1 MFTDLRVLDL
11 SSGIAGPYATKLLA
25 DAGADV
31 VKVEGAT
38 GDPLRRWSA
47 TGADLGDEDGA
58 LFRYLNTS
66 KRSVVGA
73 LDDPTVSALVRGADV
88 LIEDDTPGVVDV
100 DALHAAN
107 PALVVVSI
115 SPFGADGPWAH
126 RPATEFTLQAW
137 CGSIASR
144 GTPDRPPVA
153 AGGRI
158 GEWVAGAYAAVAGAA
173 AWRLARDTGRGEHV
187 DISMFEAMSV
197 TMNTF
202 TTLFFEF
209 TGSPPPDAP
218 TPTIELPSIE
228 PTSDGFVGFCTIA
241 RQQFED
247 FLVLIDHAELLA
259 DDALANATLRARR
272 MDEFLGY
279 VRPWTAQHTTDEIIE
294 RASAL
299 RIPVAPVL
307 DGATVVGHEQFVS
320 RGSFVEGPHGFTQPR
335 IPYRIG
341 DLAPPAFRPAPAL
354 GEHTGAVTWPVRPP
368 AGAPEAQPETEGG
381 GERVRN
387 PDAVASTSGPVAA
400 PHAPLPLDG
409 VRIVDFTAFWAGP
422 SATQLLAALGA
433 DVVKVES
440 IQRPDGMRFTSAKP
454 ASVDQWWEWGFVFHG
469 ANANKRSV
477 TLDLNRPEGL
487 ELVLRLIADADVVVE
502 NFSPRVMENFGLAWE
517 TVHAAAPRAVM
528 LRMPAFGLDGP
539 WRDRTGFAQTMEQ
552 LTGMA
557 AVTGYPDGPPVLPRG
572 AVDPLAGQHAVFAL
586 LAALDER
593 DRTGTGMLVEATLAE
608 AALNIAA
615 EPVVEQ
621 SAYGRLLGRHG
632 NQSPMADP
640 QGVYPC
646 AEGQWLAVAAA
657 TDAHRE
663 ALADLL
669 AATDVQGEPGNEAL
683 AFWCAERPVE
693 DAVTALL
700 SAGVP
705 AAVLVHPAAIDTTE
719 QHQARAFFEV
729 LDHPV
734 TGRHGLP
741 SLPFRYRRHEA
752 DHVAGP
758 SRGWLRTPPPTLG
771 QHTDEVLR
779 TRLGLGDD
787 ELARLRAEGITGDRP
802 AGL

>member
-31 VKVEGAT
+31 VKVEGPG
-38 GDPLRRWSA
+38 GDPLRAWSA
-47 TGADLGDEDGA
+47 TGADLGGEDGA

-73 LDDPTVSALVRGADV
+73 LDDPDVAALVRGGDLLVEDHGPGGLDV
-88 LIEDDTPGVVDV
+88 A
-100 DALHAAN
+100 ALHRAN

-126 RPATEFTLQAW
+126 RPADEFTLQAW
-137 CGSIASR
+137 CGSTAGR
-144 GTPDRPPVA
+144 GTPDRPPLA

-158 GEWVAGAYAAVAGAA
+158 GEWVAGAYAAVAGVA
-173 AWRLARDTGRGEHV
+173 AWRLARETSAGEHV
-187 DISMFEAMSV
+187 DLSMFEAMSV

-202 TTLFFEF
+202 TSLFFSF
-209 TGSPPPDAP
+209 TGAPPPPAP

-228 PTSDGFVGFCTIA
+228 PTADGYVGFCTIA

-247 FLVLIDHAELLA
+247 FLVLVEHAELLA
-259 DDALANATLRARR
+259 DDELANATLRAKR

-279 VRPWTAQHTTDEIIE
+279 VRPWTTRHTTDEVIE
-294 RASAL
+294 QASAL

-320 RGSFVEGPHGFTQPR
+320 RGSFIEGPHGFTQPR

-341 DLAPPAFRPAPAL
+341 DLAPPAFRPAPTL
-354 GEHTGAVTWPVRPP
+354 GQHTGTVEWPTRPRSS
-368 AGAPEAQPETEGG
+368 QTEGG
-381 GERVRN
+381 G
-387 PDAVASTSGPVAA
+387 A
-400 PHAPLPLDG
+400 LPLDG

-422 SATQLLAALGA
+422 SATQLLGALGA
-433 DVVKVES
+433 DVVKIES

-487 ELVLRLIADADVVVE
+487 ELVLGLIADADVVVE
-502 NFSPRVMENFGLAWE
+502 NFSPRVMENFGLGWD
-517 TVHAAAPRAVM
+517 TVHATAPRAVM

-586 LAALDER
+586 LAALDQR
-593 DRTGTGMLVEATLAE
+593 DRTGTGMLVQATLAE

-615 EPVVEQ
+615 EPVVEH
-621 SAYGRLLGRHG
+621 SAYGRLVRRDG
-632 NQSPMADP
+632 NQSPLAEP
-640 QGVYPC
+640 QGVFPC
-646 AEGQWLAVAAA
+646 AEGQWLAVAAE

-663 ALADLL
+663 ALRAVVGADDVRGDAGQRAV
-669 AATDVQGEPGNEAL
+669 AA
-683 AFWCAERPVE
+683 WCADRDVDGAVATLL
-693 DAVTALL
+693 DA
-700 SAGVP
+700 GIP
-705 AAVLVHPAAIDTTE
+705 AAVLVHPAAIDTTA
-719 QHQARAFFEV
+719 QHEARGFFEV

-734 TGRHGLP
+734 TGRRGLP
-741 SLPFRYRRHEA
+741 SLPFRYRRREEA
-752 DHVAGP
+752 IGARP
-758 SRGWLRTPPPTLG
+758 TRGWLRTPPPTLG

-779 TRLGLGDD
+779 FRLGLGDD